1 MSLEK
6 ILSKVEIAKEEAGR
20 LKDEINVIAVS
31 KVQPLARIKKVLEQG
46 HRVFGENRVQELTD
60 KYISLPK
67 DIKWNMIGNLQSNK
81 VKYIASFVDLIHSL
95 DSLKLAKEIN
105 KQGEKNNRVIDC
117 LVQIKISKEETKH
130 GVSFDNFDEFY
141 KNVKSLKFI
150 NIAGLMGMASFT
162 DDKNLIKD
170 EFKSISS
177 LYKKLKLVDKN
188 FKYLSIGMSNDYNLA
203 INEGGNMI
211 RIGSR
216 IFGER

>member
-1 MSLEK
+1 MIKKRLESFYQELGKDISL
-6 ILSKVEIAKEEAGR
+6 V
-20 LKDEINVIAVS
+20 AVS
-31 KVQPLARIKKVLEQG
+31 KTKTIEDIMSAYNSGQRL
-46 HRVFGENRVQELTD
+46 FGENRVQELTD
-60 KYISLPK
+60 KYSNLPK

-130 GVSFDNFDEFY
+130 GVSFENFDEFY

>member
-1 MSLEK
+1 MIKKRLESFYQELGKDISL
-6 ILSKVEIAKEEAGR
+6 V
-20 LKDEINVIAVS
+20 AVS
-31 KVQPLARIKKVLEQG
+31 KTKTIEDIMSAYNSGQRL
-46 HRVFGENRVQELTD
+46 FGENRVQELTN
-60 KYISLPK
+60 KYSNLPK

-95 DSLKLAKEIN
+95 DSLKLAREIN
-105 KQGEKNNRVIDC
+105 KQAEKNNRVIDC
-117 LVQIKISKEETKH
+117 LIQIKISKEETKH
-130 GVSFDNFDEFY
+130 GVSFNNFDEFY

-150 NIAGLMGMASFT
+150 NIAGLMGMGSFT

-211 RIGSR
+211 RIGSK

>member
-1 MSLEK
+1 MIKKRLESFYQELGKDISL
-6 ILSKVEIAKEEAGR
+6 V
-20 LKDEINVIAVS
+20 AVS
-31 KVQPLARIKKVLEQG
+31 KTKTIEDIMSAYNSGQRL
-46 HRVFGENRVQELTD
+46 FGENRVQELTD
-60 KYISLPK
+60 KYSNLPK

-105 KQGEKNNRVIDC
+105 KQAEKNNRVIDC

-130 GVSFDNFDEFY
+130 GVSFENFDEFY

-150 NIAGLMGMASFT
+150 NITGLMGMASFT

-188 FKYLSIGMSNDYNLA
+188 IKYLSIGMSNDYNLA

-211 RIGSR
+211 RIGSK

>member
-1 MSLEK
+1 MIKKTLESFYQELDESISL
-6 ILSKVEIAKEEAGR
+6 V
-20 LKDEINVIAVS
+20 AVS
-31 KVQPLARIKKVLEQG
+31 KTKTIEDIMSAYNSGQRL
-46 HRVFGENRVQELTD
+46 FGENRVQELTD
-60 KYISLPK
+60 KYSNLPK

-95 DSLKLAKEIN
+95 DSLKLAREIN
-105 KQGEKNNRVIDC
+105 KQAEKNNRVIDC
-117 LVQIKISKEETKH
+117 LIQIKISKEETKH
-130 GVSFDNFDEFY
+130 GVSFENFDEFY

-150 NIAGLMGMASFT
+150 NITGLMGMASFT

>member
-1 MSLEK
+1 MIKKRLESFYQEIGEGISL
-6 ILSKVEIAKEEAGR
+6 V
-20 LKDEINVIAVS
+20 AVS
-31 KVQPLARIKKVLEQG
+31 KTKAIEDIMSAYNSGQRL
-46 HRVFGENRVQELTD
+46 FGENRVQELTN
-60 KYISLPK
+60 KYSNLPK

-105 KQGEKNNRVIDC
+105 KQAEKNNRVIDC

-162 DDKNLIKD
+162 DDENLIKD

-188 FKYLSIGMSNDYNLA
+188 IKYLSIGMSNDYNLA

-211 RIGSR
+211 RIGSK

>member
-1 MSLEK
+1 MIKKRLESFYQELGEDISL
-6 ILSKVEIAKEEAGR
+6 V
-20 LKDEINVIAVS
+20 AVS
-31 KVQPLARIKKVLEQG
+31 KTKTIEDIMSAYNSGQRL
-46 HRVFGENRVQELTD
+46 FGENRVQELTN
-60 KYISLPK
+60 KYSNLPK

-95 DSLKLAKEIN
+95 DSLKLAREIN
-105 KQGEKNNRVIDC
+105 KQAEKNNRVIDC

-130 GVSFDNFDEFY
+130 GVSFENFDEFY

>member
-1 MSLEK
+1 MIKKRLESFYQEIGEGISL
-6 ILSKVEIAKEEAGR
+6 V
-20 LKDEINVIAVS
+20 AVS
-31 KVQPLARIKKVLEQG
+31 KTKTIEDIMSAYNSGQRL
-46 HRVFGENRVQELTD
+46 FGENRVQELTD
-60 KYISLPK
+60 KYNNLPK

-105 KQGEKNNRVIDC
+105 KQAEKNNRVIDC

-162 DDKNLIKD
+162 DDENLIKD

>member
-1 MSLEK
+1 MIKKRLESFYQELGEDISL
-6 ILSKVEIAKEEAGR
+6 V
-20 LKDEINVIAVS
+20 AVS
-31 KVQPLARIKKVLEQG
+31 KTKTIEDIMSAYNSGQRL
-46 HRVFGENRVQELTD
+46 FGENRVQELTD
-60 KYISLPK
+60 KYSNLPK

-211 RIGSR
+211 RIGSK

>member
-1 MSLEK
+1 MIKKRLESFYQELGEGISL
-6 ILSKVEIAKEEAGR
+6 V
-20 LKDEINVIAVS
+20 AVS
-31 KVQPLARIKKVLEQG
+31 KTKTIEDIMSAYNSGQRL
-46 HRVFGENRVQELTD
+46 FGENRVQELTD
-60 KYISLPK
+60 KYSNLPK

-130 GVSFDNFDEFY
+130 GISFDNFDEFY

-203 INEGGNMI
+203 VNEGSNMI

>member
-1 MSLEK
+1 MIKERLESFYQELGEDISL
-6 ILSKVEIAKEEAGR
+6 V
-20 LKDEINVIAVS
+20 AVS
-31 KVQPLARIKKVLEQG
+31 KTKTIEDIMSAYNSGQRL
-46 HRVFGENRVQELTD
+46 FGENRVQELTD
-60 KYISLPK
+60 KYSNLPK

>member
-1 MSLEK
+1 MIKKRLESFYQELDESISL
-6 ILSKVEIAKEEAGR
+6 V
-20 LKDEINVIAVS
+20 AVS
-31 KVQPLARIKKVLEQG
+31 KTKTIEDIMSAYNSGQRL
-46 HRVFGENRVQELTD
+46 FGENRVQELTD
-60 KYISLPK
+60 KYSNLPK

-95 DSLKLAKEIN
+95 DSLKLAREIN
-105 KQGEKNNRVIDC
+105 KQAEKNNRVIDC

-130 GVSFDNFDEFY
+130 GVSFENFDEFY

-150 NIAGLMGMASFT
+150 NITGLMGMASFT
-162 DDKNLIKD
+162 YDKNLIKD

-188 FKYLSIGMSNDYNLA
+188 IKYLSIGMSNDYNLA

-211 RIGSR
+211 RIGSK

>member
-1 MSLEK
+1 MIKKRLESFYQELDESISL
-6 ILSKVEIAKEEAGR
+6 V
-20 LKDEINVIAVS
+20 AVS
-31 KVQPLARIKKVLEQG
+31 KTKTIEDIMSAYNSGQRL
-46 HRVFGENRVQELTD
+46 FGENRVQELTN
-60 KYISLPK
+60 KYSNLPK

-105 KQGEKNNRVIDC
+105 KQAEKNNRVIDC

-188 FKYLSIGMSNDYNLA
+188 IKYLSIGMSNDYNLA

-211 RIGSR
+211 RIGSK

>member
-1 MSLEK
+1 MIKKRLESFYQELGEDISL
-6 ILSKVEIAKEEAGR
+6 V
-20 LKDEINVIAVS
+20 AVS
-31 KVQPLARIKKVLEQG
+31 KTKTIEDIMSAYNSGQRL
-46 HRVFGENRVQELTD
+46 FGENRVQELTN
-60 KYISLPK
+60 KYSNLPK

-95 DSLKLAKEIN
+95 DSLKLAREIN
-105 KQGEKNNRVIDC
+105 KQAEKNNRVIDC

-130 GVSFDNFDEFY
+130 GVSFENFDEFY

-150 NIAGLMGMASFT
+150 NITGLMGMASFT

>member
-1 MSLEK
+1 MIKKRLESFYQELGKDISL
-6 ILSKVEIAKEEAGR
+6 V
-20 LKDEINVIAVS
+20 AVS
-31 KVQPLARIKKVLEQG
+31 KTKTIEDIMSAYNSGQRL
-46 HRVFGENRVQELTD
+46 FGENRVQELTN
-60 KYISLPK
+60 KYSNLPK

-95 DSLKLAKEIN
+95 DSLKLAREIN
-105 KQGEKNNRVIDC
+105 KQAEKNNRVIDC

-130 GVSFDNFDEFY
+130 GVSFENFDEFY

-177 LYKKLKLVDKN
+177 LYEKLKLVDKN
-188 FKYLSIGMSNDYNLA
+188 IKYLSIGMSNDYNLA

>member
-1 MSLEK
+1 MIKKRLESFYQELGEDISL
-6 ILSKVEIAKEEAGR
+6 V
-20 LKDEINVIAVS
+20 AVS
-31 KVQPLARIKKVLEQG
+31 KTKTIEDIMSAYNSGQRL
-46 HRVFGENRVQELTD
+46 FGENRVQELTD
-60 KYISLPK
+60 KYSNLPK

-130 GVSFDNFDEFY
+130 GISFDNFDEFY

>member
-1 MSLEK
+1 MIKKRLESFYQELGKDISL
-6 ILSKVEIAKEEAGR
+6 V
-20 LKDEINVIAVS
+20 AVS
-31 KVQPLARIKKVLEQG
+31 KTKTIEDIMSAYNSGQRL
-46 HRVFGENRVQELTD
+46 FGENRVQELTN
-60 KYISLPK
+60 KYSNLPK

-81 VKYIASFVDLIHSL
+81 VKYIASFVELIHSL
-95 DSLKLAKEIN
+95 DSLKLAREIN
-105 KQGEKNNRVIDC
+105 KQAEKNNRVIDC

-141 KNVKSLKFI
+141 KNVKSLKSI

-188 FKYLSIGMSNDYNLA
+188 IKYLSIGMSNDYNLA

-211 RIGSR
+211 RIGSK

>member
-1 MSLEK
+1 MIKKRLESFYQELGKDISL
-6 ILSKVEIAKEEAGR
+6 V
-20 LKDEINVIAVS
+20 AVS
-31 KVQPLARIKKVLEQG
+31 KTKTIEDIMSAYNSGQRL
-46 HRVFGENRVQELTD
+46 FGENRVQELTN
-60 KYISLPK
+60 KYSNLPK

-95 DSLKLAKEIN
+95 DSLKLAREIN
-105 KQGEKNNRVIDC
+105 KQAEKNNRVIDC

-130 GVSFDNFDEFY
+130 GVSFENFDEFY
-141 KNVKSLKFI
+141 KNVKSLKYI

-162 DDKNLIKD
+162 DNKNLIKD

-188 FKYLSIGMSNDYNLA
+188 IKYLSIGMSNDYNLA

-211 RIGSR
+211 RIGSK